1 MRAAAAAEV
10 VQEAGRPE
18 HSMAIFWS
26 SCGECTLIGLARIV
40 ALAGDISATEMI
52 SSGLHAWCT
61 GTAARRRAWDALA
74 TLTCTLHA
82 SYVHACMESQ
92 TRGLYKSAMAH
103 VHLWWIAGSW
113 QILEPK

>member
-61 GTAARRRAWDALA
+61 GTAARRRACHPHLYA
-74 TLTCTLHA
+74 TRKLRTCMHGVTD
-82 SYVHACMESQ
+82 
-92 TRGLYKSAMAH
+92 TRA
-103 VHLWWIAGSW
+103 V
-113 QILEPK
+113 